1 MIYTVVNSCFPAKC
15 FSDTLPSLIFCFI
28 MVYHRM
34 FFFNWKIIAL
44 RRCVSFWYTTMWISY
59 KYTYIHSLLSIP
71 PELHLSSL
79 VPLNEV
85 HFFRN
90 VQGLCSNFMSVVK
103 YLLLRGFP
111 WLPYLKQAFLSITL
125 HFLTFSFFLSL
136 FVYLLLA
143 VLGLHCCA
151 RALSSCGKWG
161 LLSRCWAQTSHG
173 GGFSCRGAPALGHA
187 GFSRWGS

>member
-125 HFLTFSFFLSL
+125 HFLTFSFFLCLFTYFWLCWGFIAVHGLSL
-136 FVYLLLA
+136 VA
-143 VLGLHCCA
+143 A
-151 RALSSCGKWG
+151 S
-161 LLSRCWAQTSHG
+161 G
-173 GGFSCRGAPALGHA
+173 GYSPGAGHRRLMVVA
-187 GFSRWGS
+187 SPVVEHRL